1 MALPSSARL
10 TIDLDALAHNY
21 AVLKAAA
28 GEAEMMP
35 VAKADGYGLGAGP
48 ICRRL
53 WAEGARAFFV
63 ARLSEGEVLRTALG
77 AGRPATIYILDGFP
91 SGCGARL
98 VAAGLTPVL
107 TTVPQLTEAQAFAAQ
122 RGAALPVGLHVDTGM
137 NRQGVTPDEARVLVQ
152 APGAFTHLD
161 LGLIMSHLGSA
172 TDPTDPR
179 SAAQLARFLPVR
191 ALFPKARASL
201 SASAG
206 IFLGPDYRFDIVRPG
221 VSLYG
226 GGPEERPDPRLKA
239 VATLDAPIL
248 DIRNIAPGETV
259 GYGSRVKVDRPT
271 RVAIVG
277 AGYADGLVRAA
288 MGQAQAWFAGALR
301 PFLIVTMDLIAI
313 DIGDTPARPGERV
326 ELMGPNALIDDLAAA
341 AGTVAHECLVRM
353 SERAERVYLGEA

>member
-1 MALPSSARL
+1 MPLPSRARL

-21 AVLKAAA
+21 AVLKAHA
-28 GEAEMMP
+28 GAAEMAP
-35 VAKADGYGLGAGP
+35 VVKADGYGLGVGP
-48 ICRRL
+48 IGRRL

-63 ARLSEGEVLRTALG
+63 ARLSEGEALRVELG
-77 AGRPATIYILDGFP
+77 PERPATLYVLDGF
-91 SGCGARL
+91 STGAGARL

-107 TTVPQLTEAQAFAAQ
+107 TTVPQVAEAQAFAAQ
-122 RGAALPVGLHVDTGM
+122 RGQPLPVGLHVDTGM
-137 NRQGVTPDEARVLVQ
+137 NRQGVTPDEARALVQ
-152 APGAFTHLD
+152 ASNSFAHLD

-172 TDPTDPR
+172 TDPADPR
-179 SAAQLARFLPVR
+179 SAAQLVKFRPIR
-191 ALFPKARASL
+191 DLFPEARASFA
-201 SASAG
+201 ASAG

-248 DIRNIAPGETV
+248 DIRNIAAGETV
-259 GYGSRVKVDRPT
+259 GYGSGVVVDRPT

-277 AGYADGLVRAA
+277 AGYADGLVRAG
-288 MGQAQAWFAGALR
+288 MGQARGWFAGAAR
-301 PFLIVTMDLIAI
+301 PFLIVTMDLIAL
-313 DIGDTPARPGERV
+313 DIGDTPARPGDRV

-353 SERAERVYLGEA
+353 SERAERVYVGEV